1 MFCLTQEHSALLKQP
16 FQTHMLASH
25 VAIWSMSTTRMQQLQ
40 SGPSIGK
47 WKSRSSNWKLIA
59 IRRELFSTVPND
71 IIDDFYTSMRI
82 LCEGHRIVR
91 VEGALAYE
99 RSTDKIVDENRRK
112 VRIACRAMNCHRQL
126 AKARGKLSWFNRY
139 KYYSHKWIRWHT
151 GFWIL
156 GAWIGL
162 LVASIGWGLG
172 AAISFCLFTLAMLA
186 ASWLCFALQIPKLS
200 KAWVALASIYFTAL
214 GTIHSRLGKRYQTWT
229 PVGSARQVSSR

>member
-1 MFCLTQEHSALLKQP
+1 MR
-16 FQTHMLASH
+16 SH
-25 VAIWSMSTTRMQQLQ
+25 RV
-40 SGPSIGK
+40 
-47 WKSRSSNWKLIA
+47 
-59 IRRELFSTVPND
+59 
-71 IIDDFYTSMRI
+71 
-82 LCEGHRIVR
+82 VR

-126 AKARGKLSWFNRY
+126 SKARRKLSWFNRY

-162 LVASIGWGLG
+162 LIASIGLGPG
-172 AAISFCLFTLAMLA
+172 AAIAFCLFSLAMLS
-186 ASWLCFALQIPKLS
+186 ASWLCFALHVPKLS
-200 KAWVALASIYFTAL
+200 KAWVALASIYFTSL
-214 GTIHSRLGKRYQTWT
+214 GTIHSRMGKRYQTWT